1 MSWAIWITGVPGSGK
16 SVLARTLASRL
27 EGLGERAVILELDA
41 IRKILTPEPT
51 YSDEERD
58 LVYRALVYLAR
69 TLTSADVPVIIDA
82 TAHRRA
88 WRDLARSVISR
99 FAEIQL
105 VCPLDVC
112 RAREAQRPRG
122 NAPPGI
128 YAAAGQPGAT
138 VPGVDVP
145 YEPALHPELVV
156 NTAHEDV
163 AAAVGKIV
171 SVVSTLAGSRIP
183 RRPPY
188 PGPAWA
194 IWITGL
200 PGSGKTTLAGGV
212 AERLVGLGVPV
223 VLLERVDVDD
233 FVLAG
238 RTPAPGEQDIL
249 HRTLVAS
256 AKLLTEAGIPV
267 IIDATAP
274 RRQWRQLARQV
285 IERFAEVQL
294 VCPPEICMNRERAVR
309 WAPVT
314 CAHGGRRKSSS
325 GAAPDIVVSYEP
337 AVNAELTLRTDV
349 RAVWSVVDDALVL
362 ARRLHQAAAAT
373 FR

>member
-1 MSWAIWITGVPGSGK
+1 M
-16 SVLARTLASRL
+16 
-27 EGLGERAVILELDA
+27 
-41 IRKILTPEPT
+41 
-51 YSDEERD
+51 
-58 LVYRALVYLAR
+58 YRALVYMAR

-128 YAAAGQPGAT
+128 YAAAGKPGST

-156 NTAHEDV
+156 DTAKEDV
-163 AAAVGKIV
+163 AAVVERII
-171 SVVSTLAGSRIP
+171 SVVSTVAGSRIP
-183 RRPPY
+183 RRPSY

-200 PGSGKTTLAGGV
+200 PGSGKTTLASGV
-212 AERLVGLGVPV
+212 AERLVGLDVPL
-223 VLLERVDVDD
+223 VLLELVDVHD

-238 RTPAPGEQDIL
+238 RTPAPAEEDVL
-249 HRTLVAS
+249 HRTLVAG

-274 RRQWRQLARQV
+274 RRHWRQLARQA

-309 WAPVT
+309 WAPVM
-314 CAHGGRRKSSS
+314 CAHGGRHKHGG
-325 GAAPDIVVSYEP
+325 GAAPDIVMFYEP
-337 AVNAELTLRTDV
+337 AVDAELTLRTDV
-349 RAVWSVVDDALVL
+349 RAVWSVVDDALAL

-373 FR
+373 LRVR